1 MLQPH
6 VPQQGVVAAL
16 VEKQLALVL
25 QAGID
30 FPVLVEV
37 RGRVPAAVPVVHEQD
52 VAFADVDEETDV
64 AAAAATGESKVSNW
78 RGRPGKTRDIRT
90 RVTYFFMC

>member
-6 VPQQGVVAAL
+6 VPQQGIVTPL
-16 VEKQLALVL
+16 VEEQLALVL

-37 RGRVPAAVPVVHEQD
+37 GGRVPTAVPVVHEQD
-52 VAFADVDEETDV
+52 VAFSDVDEETDV
-64 AAAAATGESKVSNW
+64 AAAAATCESKVSN
-78 RGRPGKTRDIRT
+78 
-90 RVTYFFMC
+90 